1 MILSLVIPGW
11 LVDWGSFFKTESST
25 ITAVT
30 AVLGTIFA
38 LWNLR
43 AISRDSRARARPY
56 VTFEPVPGVQNMG
69 SIDLL
74 IVNRGSS
81 PANRLSFDVPDRWK
95 EKEDDYIT
103 EGFFD
108 LLGKE
113 FFLAPGAQMRLMWR
127 SVGRFEAGADD
138 KHHITVT
145 YQDTSL
151 RTLWWKKKY
160 KDEFIIDTSFVPLMP
175 APQEGSKSNNSNDDP
190 QTKTLKDINH
200 ALRTLN
206 EHVGLMR

>member
-11 LVDWGSFFKTESST
+11 LVDWASFFKTESST

-56 VTFEPVPGVQNMG
+56 VTFEPVPGIQNNG
-69 SIDLL
+69 AIDLL

-81 PANRLSFDVPDRWK
+81 PATHLSFDVLDRW
-95 EKEDDYIT
+95 EAKEDDYIT
-103 EGFFD
+103 EKFFNI
-108 LLGKE
+108 LGKE

-127 SVGRFEAGADD
+127 AVGKFNAGADE
-138 KHHITVT
+138 KHRIVAI
-145 YQDTSL
+145 YQDSSA

-160 KDEFIIDTSFVPLMP
+160 KDEFIIDTSFVVLMP

>member
-11 LVDWGSFFKTESST
+11 LVDFWSFFKTESST

-56 VTFEPVPGVQNMG
+56 VTFEPVLGVQNKG

-74 IVNRGSS
+74 IVNRGAS
-81 PANRLSFDVPDRWK
+81 PATHLSFDVLDKWK
-95 EKEDDYIT
+95 AKNDDHIT
-103 EGFFD
+103 EKFFTV
-108 LLGKE
+108 LGRE
-113 FFLAPGAQMRLMWR
+113 FFLAPGAQLRLMWR
-127 SVGRFEAGADD
+127 NVGTFEAGADE
-138 KHHITVT
+138 KHRIAVT
-145 YQDTSL
+145 YQDTSV

-160 KDEFIIDTSFVPLMP
+160 KDEFIIDTSFVDLMP
-175 APQEGSKSNNSNDDP
+175 APQEGTENNNSN
-190 QTKTLKDINH
+190 KDTQALQNINH

-206 EHVGLMR
+206 THVGLMR